1 MRLCIAAQVTL
12 ALTLAATSVSAQT
25 PAIATDEDPA
35 CMTDIRDDFTR
46 AGRLYED
53 RQYAAA
59 APLFEQL
66 AERCPSPRVLF
77 YLGAAWRASGRVQSA
92 IAVWERYLGMGGVER
107 AEAVRRD
114 LAELRQSL
122 IEVELRVSP
131 PEATVTIDGRPYPAR
146 ATTLRL
152 DPVEHVLEVSA
163 PQYVPHRQ
171 VIPAQRG
178 GRVVLAVDLRLAERT
193 GRLMVEASVPTAV
206 ISINGARAGTGRV
219 TRDLLPGSFQL
230 YVQSVGYEPWRRTVA
245 IERGARLRVDAVLV
259 QPPRRSVGFWAAI
272 AGVGFA
278 LIAGTV
284 ATIAWFTRGTETPL
298 EIPGDRVEIPSR

>member
-1 MRLCIAAQVTL
+1 MRARLATCLAFGLSLVAA
-12 ALTLAATSVSAQT
+12 SVYAQT
-25 PAIATDEDPA
+25 PPPATDEDPA
-35 CMTDIRDDFTR
+35 CMADIRDEFTR

-92 IAVWERYLGMGGVER
+92 IAVWERYLGTGGVER

-122 IEVELRVSP
+122 VEVELTVTP
-131 PEATVTIDGRPYPAR
+131 PEASVTIDGRPYPTRSTA
-146 ATTLRL
+146 LRL

-171 VIPAQRG
+171 VIAAQRG

-193 GRLMVEASVPTAV
+193 GRLTVEASVPAAV
-206 ISINGARAGTGRV
+206 ISINGARAGVGRV
-219 TRDLLPGSFQL
+219 TRDLMPGSFHL
-230 YVQSVGYEPWRRTVA
+230 YVQAPEHEPWRRTVTV
-245 IERGARLRVDAVLV
+245 ERGARLRVDAVLAR
-259 QPPRRSVGFWAAI
+259 PPRRAWVLPTVI
-272 AGVGFA
+272 AGAA
-278 LIAGTV
+278 LVITGAVLAV
-284 ATIAWFTRGTETPL
+284 AWLTRGTEEPL
-298 EIPGDRVEIPSR
+298 EVGLEPPFRLPGM